1 MKSSTRIQIVIA
13 TALFAVG
20 GCQSEAPSEPAEAL
34 PPPAAAEE
42 GSPGDLDL
50 AVAQAVLKNPIR
62 TDEARE
68 RDPRSKPQVILSLL
82 NIERGQRVIDI
93 FGGAGY
99 YADMMAGIVGE
110 EGQVILHNNTPYHKF
125 VGDRVTERY
134 VDNQVPAITYLKSE
148 VDDLKLEPNSLD
160 AALMVMSYHDLYYFS
175 PQRGWGK
182 TDVPLF
188 FSQVRAALKPGGRL
202 VIVDH
207 SAEAGTGSESA
218 QELHRIDEA
227 FAIQDIESNGLRLV
241 ATNDALRNPNDDR
254 SKIVFDPEFR
264 GKTDRFIL
272 LFEKE

>member
-1 MKSSTRIQIVIA
+1 MKSSIRIQIVIA
-13 TALFAVG
+13 SALFVVG
-20 GCQSEAPSEPAEAL
+20 GCQSEAPSELADAP
-34 PPPAAAEE
+34 PPPAADA
-42 GSPGDLDL
+42 GQRGDMDL
-50 AVAQAVLKNPIR
+50 AVARAVLENPIR

-82 NIERGQRVIDI
+82 NIERGQRVIDV

-110 EGQVILHNNTPYHKF
+110 DGQVILHNNTPYHKF
-125 VGDRVTERY
+125 VGDRVTARY
-134 VDNQVPAITYLKSE
+134 VDNQIPGIEYLMSE

-175 PQRGWGK
+175 PQRGWAN

-188 FSQVRAALKPGGRL
+188 FSQLRAALKPGGRL
-202 VIVDH
+202 VIIDH
-207 SAEAGTGSESA
+207 SAEAGTGSDSA

-227 FAIQDIESNGLRLV
+227 FAIQDVEGNGFGLIT
-241 ATNDALRNPNDDR
+241 TNDALRNPTDNR